1 MSKAMAPGKGWW
13 LAALLATTTAVA
25 ADEADAGAEAEQR
38 RQGERWFRSY
48 DADVDGFISRD
59 EYLAVEMKKVE
70 KRFKFIDTTRDGYI
84 SANEAIAAK
93 KKLNKL
99 RGITAPAGETNN
111 ETPTDSAEG
120 E

>member
-1 MSKAMAPGKGWW
+1 MARGWW
-13 LAALLATTTAVA
+13 ILAALLVTNAASAVD
-25 ADEADAGAEAEQR
+25 ADEAAQR
-38 RQGERWFRSY
+38 KQGERWFMSY

-59 EYLAVEMKKVE
+59 EYLAVEMKKAE

-99 RGITAPAGETNN
+99 RGVSAPAGETNN
-111 ETPTDSAEG
+111 EAPTDSAEG